1 LVIGFKKWN
10 KFLLF
15 VPSSKKKANYANMKI
30 LRYSL
35 SVLLLVAIS
44 ATAYGQSTKA
54 DAIKLFNKALEEA
67 KANNLDQAIAEFTEA
82 ITLAEELGEEGADI
96 KERSEKQLPGLYYK
110 RAVEVFNTFRSS
122 KQLSDLDEAIE
133 EFNEAAQVSDQYDN
147 EELEQKAMGII
158 PQLHYQKSIFLFKA
172 NDLAGAE
179 DELTKAIDYNDNYA
193 KAYFQRS
200 VVYKKLNPTDLDG
213 YIALVDEAIDVAE
226 DTGDNRTLRSAKESA
241 HDELLYRAVKQT
253 ENNRLSTAIE
263 MLNQA
268 LKYDPES
275 EDVYYRLAEA
285 LNKQGKYDDALTHA
299 NKALELENGGKS
311 EKAKI
316 YFEIGFAQQGK
327 GNNSAACSAFQN
339 AAFGAFKAPA
349 EHKMEYE
356 LKCETA
362 R

>member
-1 LVIGFKKWN
+1 
-10 KFLLF
+10 
-15 VPSSKKKANYANMKI
+15 MKT
-30 LRYSL
+30 LRYTL
-35 SVLLLVAIS
+35 SVLLLVLVS
-44 ATAYGQSTKA
+44 ATAYGQTTKA

-67 KANNLDQAIAEFTEA
+67 KANNFDQAIAEFAEA
-82 ITLAEELGEEGADI
+82 ITLADELGEEGADI
-96 KERSEKQLPGLYYK
+96 KDRSEKQLPGLYYK
-110 RAVEVFNTFRSS
+110 RAVEAFNMFRSS
-122 KQLSDLDEAIE
+122 KSLSDLDSAIE
-133 EFNEAAQVSDQYDN
+133 DFNEAAQVSNQYDN
-147 EELEQKAMGII
+147 TELEQKANGII
-158 PQLHYQKSIFLFKA
+158 PQLHYQKSIFLFKQS
-172 NDLAGAE
+172 DFAGAE
-179 DELTKAIDYNDNYA
+179 EELTKALEFNQNYA

-200 VVYKKLNPTDLDG
+200 VVYKKLNPNDLDG
-213 YIALVDEAIDVAE
+213 YITLVDEAIDVAE
-226 DTGDNRTLRSAKESA
+226 NTGDSRTLRSANESA

-253 ENNRLSTAIE
+253 ENNRLSTAVE
-263 MLNQA
+263 LLNKA

-285 LNKQGKYDDALTHA
+285 LNKQGKYDDALQHA

-316 YFEIGFAQQGK
+316 FFEIGFAHQGK
-327 GNNSAACSAFQN
+327 GDNSAACSAFQN